1 MPLRFRNR
9 ERYAVVDGDG
19 GGAAPGIAF
28 AAPRSLGRPIS
39 IALLAVASIAA
50 PLTAQ
55 DPRALLQEHLRQAQ
69 IHLDKEH
76 YPDVIKELR
85 QALEIHA
92 EIPGAYFQ
100 LGLAHFQLGETREA
114 EEAFSR
120 ELKFEPPDAYSL
132 YYLGRIH
139 LSRGETEKAEARF
152 EQTLAIGEVEDVR
165 LRLAGTYL
173 KTGSVDK
180 AVVLLEQGIEQ
191 RPERGE
197 LHYLLGRAYRAQ
209 RRPAEARREFKL
221 AESWK
226 NKGQEEIRIIME
238 VRRLLREGK
247 KFAALG
253 LTNRL
258 KESGDENTL
267 LSLGIALGQHNYHR
281 EALPILER
289 VVAVNPSN
297 PEAFYNLGR
306 ARALLHDQAGAA
318 RDLKRAVELRPQ
330 LYEAQTLLG
339 ATLVSLGNNEEAV
352 EHLRAAVELR
362 PGSPRL
368 LSMLGLQYLQL
379 RYYDEA
385 IKTLSRALALDHEN
399 ADLHF
404 LLIQAHFR
412 NHDFEKA
419 LEMAEQTR
427 RRFPELGR
435 ADLQAGIQLD
445 NMGRYAEAE
454 KHLRAAMSK
463 ESDLFEARILLGG
476 VLLKMGRP
484 EEGIA
489 VFRAALS
496 KNPHDVHA
504 YAGLGKAL
512 IQLKRYE
519 ETVEAMEK
527 AVVLDSEPASIHL
540 YLSRAYRALGRAED
554 AKREAAIFTRLN
566 RKRAAARD
574 RDVEREY
581 VPKQP

>member
-1 MPLRFRNR
+1 MPWRFRNR
-9 ERYAVVDGDG
+9 ERYAAVEGDVG
-19 GGAAPGIAF
+19 GPAPGIAF
-28 AAPRSLGRPIS
+28 TAPRSLGRPIS
-39 IALLAVASIAA
+39 IALLAAASIAA

-76 YPDVIKELR
+76 YASVIKELR
-85 QALEIHA
+85 QALDIHA

-100 LGLAHFQLGETREA
+100 LGLAHFQLGDTREA

-139 LSRGETEKAEARF
+139 LSRGE
-152 EQTLAIGEVEDVR
+152 VR
-165 LRLAGTYL
+165 LRLADTYL
-173 KTGSVDK
+173 KPGSVDK

-209 RRPAEARREFKL
+209 RRLAEAQREFKL

-267 LSLGIALGQHNYHR
+267 LSLGIALGQHNHHR

-289 VVAVNPSN
+289 VVAVNPSY

-330 LYEAQTLLG
+330 LYEAPTLLG

-362 PGSPRL
+362 SGSPRL

-385 IKTLSRALALDHEN
+385 IKTLSRVLALDHEN

-404 LLIQAHFR
+404 LVIQAHFR

-419 LEMAEQTR
+419 LETAEQTR

-454 KHLRAAMSK
+454 KHFRAAMSK

-504 YAGLGKAL
+504 YAGFGKAL

-519 ETVEAMEK
+519 QTVEAMEK
-527 AVVLDSEPASIHL
+527 AVVLDSEPAWIHL

>member
-1 MPLRFRNR
+1 MPRTPSQGEFQRSGLFPPAA
-9 ERYAVVDGDG
+9 AVVRRSSRCLVTFLL
-19 GGAAPGIAF
+19 PAF
-28 AAPRSLGRPIS
+28 VSF
-39 IALLAVASIAA
+39 AL

-55 DPRALLQEHLRQAQ
+55 EPREQLQQHLRQAQ
-69 IHLDKEH
+69 VHLDKEN
-76 YPDVIKELR
+76 YPGVVEELD
-85 QALEIHA
+85 QAIAIHA

-100 LGLAHFQLGETREA
+100 LGLAHFQLGRTQEA
-114 EEAFSR
+114 EEAFLR

-132 YYLGRIH
+132 YYLGRVH
-139 LSRGETEKAEARF
+139 LGRGETEKAVSRF

-165 LRLAGTYL
+165 LRLAGAHL
-173 KTGSVDK
+173 KTGAVDK

-209 RRPAEARREFKL
+209 RRMEDAKREFDL

-226 NKGQEEIRIIME
+226 NKSQEEIRIIME

-253 LTNRL
+253 TAGQL
-258 KESGDENTL
+258 KNSGDENTL
-267 LSLGIALGQHNYHR
+267 LSVGIALGQHNHHR

-289 VVAVNPSN
+289 VVAINPN
-297 PEAFYNLGR
+297 YAEGYYNLGR
-306 ARALLHDQAGAA
+306 ARALLHDPTGAE

-339 ATLVSLGNNEEAV
+339 TTLVSLGKNEQAV
-352 EHLRAAVELR
+352 EHLRAAAELR
-362 PGSPRL
+362 PGSSRL

-379 RYYDEA
+379 RYYREA
-385 IKTLSRALALDHEN
+385 IKALSRAVELDSGN

-412 NHDFEKA
+412 SHDYEKA
-419 LEMAEQTR
+419 LEAAEQTL
-427 RRFPELGR
+427 RRFPEQGR
-435 ADLQAGIQLD
+435 ADLQVGTQLD
-445 NMGRYAEAE
+445 NMGRYEEAE
-454 KHLRAAMSK
+454 KHLRAALSK
-463 ESDLFEARILLGG
+463 DRGLFEARILLGE

-489 VFRAALS
+489 VFRQAMAKS
-496 KNPHDVHA
+496 PRDVYA

-527 AVVLDSEPASIHL
+527 AVGLDSELASIHL
-540 YLSRAYRALGRAED
+540 YLSRAYRALGRAEE

-566 RKRAAARD
+566 RKRATDRD
-574 RDVEREY
+574 RNVEREY
-581 VPKQP
+581 VPKAR